1 LQVSYYETCLI
12 ALLQRC
18 YEENKEL
25 SRMASRDTFRVVQ
38 GQVSMPNR
46 KRSKVKRVTQAWAVL
61 AGAFP

>member
-1 LQVSYYETCLI
+1 
-12 ALLQRC
+12 
-18 YEENKEL
+18 
-25 SRMASRDTFRVVQ
+25 MASRDTFRVVQ